1 MGRDV
6 GELRIRIEEGVG
18 MTASVSVVDKK
29 AFVRWFLKNYQL
41 KRRECVWILNYLLSN
56 DELLKHIRFV
66 EEAHYCPRAMVMS
79 TVEST
84 GVPFRFYKGNVM
96 TADAEKSFHDL
107 RLNEKEDMYLQLN
120 FPNIPPSTQYLAV
133 LEENPF
139 MPETLLVSEKDRIL
153 AEEMLS
159 SSLLVFQQEKL
170 LAQIDDALDK
180 GDEER
185 FYELSSLLQALKLTA
200 EQN

>member
-1 MGRDV
+1 MARNV
-6 GELRIRIEEGVG
+6 GEFRIRIEEGVG

-159 SSLLVFQQEKL
+159 SSLLIFQQEKL
-170 LAQIDDALDK
+170 LAQIDEALDN

-185 FYELSSLLQALKLTA
+185 FYELSSLLQALKLSA

>member
-6 GELRIRIEEGVG
+6 GELIIRIGEGVG

-133 LEENPF
+133 LEENPY
-139 MPETLLVSEKDRIL
+139 MPDTLHVSEKDRLL

-159 SSLLVFQQEKL
+159 NSLLVFQQEKL
-170 LAQIDDALDK
+170 LAQIDEALDK
-180 GDEER
+180 GDEDR
-185 FYELSSLLQALKLTA
+185 FYELSNLLQVLKQTA
-200 EQN
+200 ELN